1 MTRSYD
7 FKRSGGQD
15 SSGEE
20 TDGMECLMISAVNK
34 LNEPCMIKAKVQ
46 NCLLKMEIDSGS
58 AVSVIS
64 EADCKKFF
72 NGIPMRSS
80 SRQLIVVDCSI
91 EKSRGFCFCAC

>member
-20 TDGMECLMISAVNK
+20 TDGMECLMFAVNK
-34 LNEPCMIKAKVQ
+34 LNEPCMTKAKVQ

-91 EKSRGFCFCAC
+91 EKSRGSFSAC